1 MIHVTVV
8 VDTTAIAPWQETIV
22 RGLSK
27 LDCIQS
33 VHLIALEEAIEAKR
47 LDPPSDPALLRW
59 YRRLDERL
67 FGVKISP
74 QAQPP
79 LCPEV
84 VDMIGWTDRLES
96 TDLFLNLGEHPLPQD
111 FSVTARRGEIS
122 LRLGSRSFGA
132 KSVGFFEVLE
142 NEDCA
147 AIDLWIRQGDNE
159 QLLARSFSAVDAT
172 SISRTLAN
180 CLTNGLQLM
189 IKAIGCLADGVGMT
203 HFTAPTAPM
212 FQRDPTTPTGSEVA
226 FLAGGHAL
234 SFARRKVSQK
244 FVFDHWHIGFHIA
257 TSESEGGGALRYLDI
272 PRDRF
277 WADPFPVDA
286 GDKLHIFFEEKLF
299 SEAHGTICVATMN
312 AAGALEEVRP
322 ALMKPY
328 HLSYPFLFE
337 FSGDRFMIP
346 ETGGS
351 GKIEIYKAKTF
362 PHKWELVDVL
372 MEGIRAA
379 DCTLVER
386 DGTWWM
392 FVGRDYHGLQMGNE
406 LLSLFYA
413 SSPFGPWHP
422 HPRNPIK
429 LDVRNA
435 RGAGKLFERNGELY
449 RPSQDCSG
457 FYGRAVNINHIKVLS
472 KTDFEEAPVA
482 RIVPS
487 WDPTAKGVHT
497 YNRHGRLT
505 VVDVLLRRPT
515 ALLGPRQAPSD
526 FEVHRYR
533 KN

>member
-1 MIHVTVV
+1 MIRVTVV
-8 VDTTAIAPWQETIV
+8 VDTANIAPWQETIV

-27 LDCIQS
+27 LDYIQC
-33 VHLIALEEAIEAKR
+33 VDLIALEEAVEAR
-47 LDPPSDPALLRW
+47 RIDPPSDPALLKF
-59 YRRLDERL
+59 YRKLDERF

-74 QAQPP
+74 QAES
-79 LCPEV
+79 LCPETI
-84 VDMIGWTDRLES
+84 DMACWTARPVS
-96 TDLFLNLGEHPLPQD
+96 NDLFLNLGEHPLPQE
-111 FSVTARRGEIS
+111 FSATARLGEIS
-122 LRLGSRSFGA
+122 LRLGSRSFGT
-132 KSVGFFEVLE
+132 KSVGFFEVME
-142 NEDCA
+142 NEDFA
-147 AIDLWIRQGDNE
+147 SIDLRIRQAEKE

-180 CLTNGLQLM
+180 GLTNSLQLM
-189 IKAIGCLADGVGMT
+189 IKAIGCLADGVEM
-203 HFTAPTAPM
+203 APVNAPIGPI
-212 FQRDPTTPTGSEVA
+212 FHRGPATPTGSEVA
-226 FLAGGHAL
+226 FLTGRHAL
-234 SFARRKVSQK
+234 SLIRRKISRK

-257 TSESEGGGALRYLDI
+257 NSESGDGGILRYLDI

-277 WADPFPVDA
+277 WTDPFPVDA

-299 SEAHGTICVATMN
+299 SEAHGTINVATMD
-312 AAGALEEVRP
+312 AAGNLEEVRP
-322 ALMKPY
+322 ALVKPY

-337 FSGDRFMIP
+337 FEGERYMIP

-351 GKIEIYKAKTF
+351 GKIEVYKAKTF
-362 PHKWELVDVL
+362 PYEWELVDIL
-372 MEGIRAA
+372 MEDIRAA

-392 FVGRDYHGLQMGNE
+392 FVGRDYQGLQMGNE
-406 LLSLFYA
+406 LLSLFHA

-449 RPSQDCSG
+449 RPAQDCSG
-457 FYGRAVNINHIKVLS
+457 FYGKAVNINHIDILT
-472 KTDFEEAPVA
+472 KTDFAETPVT

-487 WDPTAKGVHT
+487 WDPTAKGLHT

-505 VVDVLLRRPT
+505 VVDILLRRPT
-515 ALLGPRQAPSD
+515 ALIGPRQAPND
-526 FEVHRYR
+526 FAVHRHR